1 MGPLAAVSA
10 QQTAIVFVA
19 ALITAIATGLGALP
33 FVGRKPRVGGRALGV
48 SNGIAAGVMI
58 GASIALFV
66 EGGDR
71 SGWKLLIGIAAGVL
85 FLVVVG
91 RALGQSEH
99 QSFGAMRGA
108 DARKALLIVIA
119 MTVHSAAE
127 GVGVGAGFGDG
138 DKLGWLLTVA
148 IAIHNI
154 PEGLAISLVL
164 VPRGTSVLKASAWS
178 VFTSLPQPLL
188 AVPAFLFVEHFTG
201 LVPVG
206 LGFAGGAMVW
216 LAAREL
222 LPEALET
229 APARIVLPASILAGA
244 AMVAFQLFAL

>member
-1 MGPLAAVSA
+1 MGLVAAVSA
-10 QQTAIVFVA
+10 HQTLIVFVA
-19 ALITAIATGLGALP
+19 ALITALATGLGALP
-33 FVGRKPRVGGRALGV
+33 FVGRRPRVGGRTLGTANAV
-48 SNGIAAGVMI
+48 AAGVMI

-66 EGGDR
+66 QGSDR
-71 SGWKLLIGIAAGVL
+71 SAWKLAIGVVVGVL
-85 FLVVVG
+85 FLIGVG
-91 RALGQSEH
+91 KVLGQGEH
-99 QSFGAMRGA
+99 HSFGEMRGA

-164 VPRGTSVLKASAWS
+164 VPRGASVLKASLWS

-222 LPEALET
+222 LPEALEM
-229 APARIVLPASILAGA
+229 APARTVIPVGIAAAA
-244 AMVAFQLFAL
+244 AMIAFQLFAL